1 MALLNRMANMTA
13 RIRVKLKGYDSVVL
27 DRSTK
32 SIIETAISTGAK
44 VAGPIPLP
52 TKKRKVAVNRSPFVY
67 KSSMEHFEINT
78 HKRVIDIID
87 PTPKTIDALQHLQMP
102 AGVGIEIQ

>member
-1 MALLNRMANMTA
+1 MSETGAK
-13 RIRVKLKGYDSVVL
+13 IRVKLKGYDAVVL
-27 DRSTK
+27 DKSSK

-44 VAGPIPLP
+44 VSGPIPLP
-52 TKKRKVAVNRSPFVY
+52 TRRRKVAVNRSPFIY
-67 KSSMEHFEINT
+67 KSSIEHFEIGT

>member
-1 MALLNRMANMTA
+1 MASTA
-13 RIRVKLKGYDSVVL
+13 KIRVKLKGYDSVVV
-27 DRSTK
+27 DKSAK

-44 VAGPIPLP
+44 VAGPIPMP
-52 TKKRKVAVNRSPFVY
+52 TRKRKIAVNRSPFIY
-67 KSSMEHFEINT
+67 KSSIEHFEIDT

-102 AGVGIEIQ
+102 AGVGVEIQ

>member
-1 MALLNRMANMTA
+1 MANTA
-13 RIRVKLKGYDSVVL
+13 KIRVKLKGYDSLVV
-27 DRSTK
+27 DKSAK

-44 VAGPIPLP
+44 VAGPIPMP
-52 TKKRKVAVNRSPFVY
+52 TRKRKIAVDRSPFIY
-67 KSSMEHFEINT
+67 KSSIEHFEIDT

-102 AGVGIEIQ
+102 AGVGVEIQ

>member
-1 MALLNRMANMTA
+1 MSDVTA
-13 RIRVKLKGYDSVVL
+13 KIRVKLRGYDAVVL
-27 DRSTK
+27 DKSAK
-32 SIIETAISTGAK
+32 SIIESAISTGAK

-52 TKKRKVAVNRSPFVY
+52 TKRRKIAVNRSSFIY
-67 KSSMEHFEINT
+67 KSSVEHFEIGT
-78 HKRVIDIID
+78 HKRVVDIID

>member
-1 MALLNRMANMTA
+1 MSDTGAK
-13 RIRVKLKGYDSVVL
+13 IRVKLKGYDAVVL
-27 DRSTK
+27 DRSSK

-52 TKKRKVAVNRSPFVY
+52 TKRRKVAVNRSPFIY
-67 KSSMEHFEINT
+67 KSSIEHFEIGT

>member
-1 MALLNRMANMTA
+1 MSETSSK
-13 RIRVKLKGYDSVVL
+13 IRVKLKGYDSLVL
-27 DRSTK
+27 DKSSR

-44 VAGPIPLP
+44 VAGPVPLP
-52 TKKRKVAVNRSPFVY
+52 TRKRKIAVNRSPFVY
-67 KSSMEHFEINT
+67 KSSIEHFEINT

>member
-1 MALLNRMANMTA
+1 MSETSSK
-13 RIRVKLKGYDSVVL
+13 IRVKLKGYDSLVL
-27 DRSTK
+27 DKSSR

-52 TKKRKVAVNRSPFVY
+52 TRKRKIAVNRSPFIY
-67 KSSMEHFEINT
+67 KSSIEHFEINT

>member
-1 MALLNRMANMTA
+1 MTNPTA
-13 RIRVKLKGYDSVVL
+13 RIRVKLKGYDAVVV
-27 DRSTK
+27 DRSAR

-52 TKKRKVAVNRSPFVY
+52 TKRRKIAVNRSPFIY
-67 KSSMEHFEINT
+67 KSSVEHFEIRA
-78 HKRVIDIID
+78 HKRIVDIID

>member
-1 MALLNRMANMTA
+1 MSETGSK
-13 RIRVKLKGYDSVVL
+13 IRVKLKGYDAVVL
-27 DRSTK
+27 DKSSK

-52 TKKRKVAVNRSPFVY
+52 TRKRKIAVNRSPFIY
-67 KSSMEHFEINT
+67 KSSMEHFEIGT

>member
-1 MALLNRMANMTA
+1 MSDTTA
-13 RIRVKLKGYDSVVL
+13 KIRVKLRGYDAVVL
-27 DRSTK
+27 DRSAK
-32 SIIETAISTGAK
+32 SIIESAISTGAK

-52 TKKRKVAVNRSPFVY
+52 TKKRKIAVNRSPFIY
-67 KSSMEHFEINT
+67 KSSMEHFEIGT

-102 AGVGIEIQ
+102 AGVEIEIQ

>member
-1 MALLNRMANMTA
+1 MANTA
-13 RIRVKLKGYDSVVL
+13 KIRVKLKGYDSVVV
-27 DRSTK
+27 DRSAK

-44 VAGPIPLP
+44 VAGPIPMP
-52 TKKRKVAVNRSPFVY
+52 TRKRKIAVNRSPFIY
-67 KSSMEHFEINT
+67 KSSIEHFEINT

-102 AGVGIEIQ
+102 AGVGVEIQ

>member
-1 MALLNRMANMTA
+1 MSETSSK
-13 RIRVKLKGYDSVVL
+13 IRVKLKGYDSLVL
-27 DRSTK
+27 DKSSK

-44 VAGPIPLP
+44 VAGPVPLP
-52 TKKRKVAVNRSPFVY
+52 TRKRKIAVNRSPFVY
-67 KSSMEHFEINT
+67 KSSIEHFEINT

>member
-1 MALLNRMANMTA
+1 MSDTGPK
-13 RIRVKLKGYDSVVL
+13 IRVKLKGYDAVVL
-27 DRSTK
+27 DKSAK
-32 SIIETAISTGAK
+32 SIVETAISTGAK

-52 TKKRKVAVNRSPFVY
+52 TKRRKVAVNRSPFIY
-67 KSSMEHFEINT
+67 KSSIEHFEIGT

>member
-1 MALLNRMANMTA
+1 MSETSSK
-13 RIRVKLKGYDSVVL
+13 IRVKLKGYDSLVL
-27 DRSTK
+27 DKSSK

-52 TKKRKVAVNRSPFVY
+52 TRKRKIAVNRSPFIY
-67 KSSMEHFEINT
+67 KSSIEHFEINT

>member
-1 MALLNRMANMTA
+1 MSEIGSK
-13 RIRVKLKGYDSVVL
+13 IRVKLKGYDAVVL
-27 DRSTK
+27 DKSSK
-32 SIIETAISTGAK
+32 SIIETAINTGAK

-52 TKKRKVAVNRSPFVY
+52 TRKRKLAVNRSPFIY
-67 KSSMEHFEINT
+67 KSSVEHFEINT

>member
-1 MALLNRMANMTA
+1 MSETSSKF
-13 RIRVKLKGYDSVVL
+13 RVKLKGYDSLVL
-27 DRSTK
+27 DKSSR

-52 TKKRKVAVNRSPFVY
+52 TRKRKIAVNRSPFIY
-67 KSSMEHFEINT
+67 KSSIEHFEINT

>member
-1 MALLNRMANMTA
+1 MSNAGPK
-13 RIRVKLKGYDSVVL
+13 IRVKLKGYDAVVL
-27 DRSTK
+27 DKSAK

-52 TKKRKVAVNRSPFVY
+52 TKRRKVAVNRSPFIY
-67 KSSMEHFEINT
+67 KSSIEHFEIGT

>member
-1 MALLNRMANMTA
+1 MNTTA
-13 RIRVKLKGYDSVVL
+13 KIRVKLKGYDAVVL
-27 DRSTK
+27 DKAAK

-52 TKKRKVAVNRSPFVY
+52 TKKRKVAVNRSTFVY
-67 KSSMEHFEINT
+67 KSSIEHFEIGT
-78 HKRVIDIID
+78 HKRLIDIID

-102 AGVGIEIQ
+102 AGVDIAIQ

>member
-1 MALLNRMANMTA
+1 MSDVTA
-13 RIRVKLKGYDSVVL
+13 KIRVKLKGYDAVVL
-27 DRSTK
+27 DRSAK
-32 SIIETAISTGAK
+32 SIIESAISTGAK

-52 TKKRKVAVNRSPFVY
+52 TKKRKMAVNRSPFIY
-67 KSSMEHFEINT
+67 KSSIEHFEIGT

>member
-1 MALLNRMANMTA
+1 MSDAK
-13 RIRVKLKGYDSVVL
+13 IRVKLRGYDAVVL
-27 DRSTK
+27 DKSAK
-32 SIIETAISTGAK
+32 SIIESAISTGAK

-52 TKKRKVAVNRSPFVY
+52 TKKRKVAVNRSTFIY
-67 KSSMEHFEINT
+67 KSSIEHFEIGT

-102 AGVGIEIQ
+102 AGVEIEIQ